1 MVIDRLSVVEC
12 QIARLRRLI
21 GELLAGNPFYSRK
34 LIAADITDPSCVGGL
49 GDLFRLPVTTR
60 QELTEDQAAVPPF
73 GSNLSYS
80 LGRYT
85 RWHRTSGTQGRPLH
99 WLDTKESWDWV
110 IACWRSVLDAAE
122 VTSRDRIF
130 FPFSFGPFLGFWAGW
145 DAAAQIGAL
154 SFSGANQ
161 TSLQRLKTI
170 IEFGPTVVCAT
181 PTYALHLAEIAEQ
194 EGIDLANSRVEKLIV
209 AGEPG
214 GSVPE
219 TRGLIERRWGAMV
232 FDHAGAT
239 EVGPHSFSCS
249 EGRALHLNEAEF
261 IAEVWPENPAETAK
275 RGELVLTN
283 LGRLGSPV
291 IRYRTGDL
299 VEIDD
304 GPCPCG
310 RPFIRLIGGIAGRLD
325 DMITI
330 RGVNVF
336 PSAIEGTLRRFE
348 EVIEFRIEVSRV
360 QSLDEI
366 AVSVEVAS
374 DLILP
379 RIKRELANTFGLRIP
394 VRAAAPDSLP
404 RFELKA
410 RRLIDNRRG

>member
-1 MVIDRLSVVEC
+1 
-12 QIARLRRLI
+12 
-21 GELLAGNPFYSRK
+21 
-34 LIAADITDPSCVGGL
+34 
-49 GDLFRLPVTTR
+49 
-60 QELTEDQAAVPPF
+60 
-73 GSNLSYS
+73 
-80 LGRYT
+80 
-85 RWHRTSGTQGRPLH
+85 
-99 WLDTKESWDWV
+99 
-110 IACWRSVLDAAE
+110 
-122 VTSRDRIF
+122 
-130 FPFSFGPFLGFWAGW
+130 
-145 DAAAQIGAL
+145 L

-161 TSLQRLKTI
+161 TSLQRLRTI

-194 EGIDLANSRVEKLIV
+194 EGINLENSRVEKLIV

-219 TRGLIERRWGAMV
+219 TRELIERRWGARV

-239 EVGPHSFSCS
+239 EAGPHSFSCS
-249 EGRALHLNEAEF
+249 EGRALHFNEAEF
-261 IAEVWPENPAETAK
+261 IAEIWPQNSGLESDNQGQTAT

-299 VEIDD
+299 VQIDD

-310 RPFIRLIGGIAGRLD
+310 RPFVRLIGGIAGRLD
-325 DMITI
+325 EMITI

-348 EVIEFRIEVSRV
+348 EVLEFRIEVSRV

-366 AVSVEVAS
+366 VVSVEVTS
-374 DLILP
+374 DAILP
-379 RIKRELANTFGLRIP
+379 KIQRELANTFRLRIP
-394 VRAAAPDSLP
+394 VKAVPLNSLP

-410 RRLIDNRRG
+410 RRFIDNRGR